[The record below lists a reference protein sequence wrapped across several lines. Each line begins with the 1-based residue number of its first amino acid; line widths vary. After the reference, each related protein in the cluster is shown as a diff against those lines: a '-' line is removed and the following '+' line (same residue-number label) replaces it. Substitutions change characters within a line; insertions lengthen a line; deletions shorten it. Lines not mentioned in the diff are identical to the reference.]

1 MIELVEQ
8 LKSELQNKK
17 EVKFKFTK
25 IDGTE
30 RIALGTKHKDVIES
44 FNATPSGNGVEKT
57 GVITYFDLEKKSWR
71 SFKEENLKEIL

>member
-44 FNATPSGNGVEKT
+44 FNATPSGNGSEKT

>member
-30 RIALGTKHKDVIES
+30 RIALGTKHEEVI
-44 FNATPSGNGVEKT
+44 
-57 GVITYFDLEKKSWR
+57 
-71 SFKEENLKEIL
+71 